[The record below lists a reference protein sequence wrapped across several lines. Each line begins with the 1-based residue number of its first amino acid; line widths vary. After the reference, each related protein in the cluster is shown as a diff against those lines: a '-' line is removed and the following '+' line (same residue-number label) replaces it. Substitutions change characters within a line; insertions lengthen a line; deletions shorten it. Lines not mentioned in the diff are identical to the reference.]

1 MRFIVGRQVLLDG
14 GRMLANIEVN
24 ERPEGLN
31 QIVGEIERVLLTVM
45 KQPQRWVQAMRNQPS
60 RNGTTQAQ
68 L

>member
-1 MRFIVGRQVLLDG
+1 
-14 GRMLANIEVN
+14 MLANIEVN